1 MATVYLSVG
10 SNLGDRMANLRKGQE
25 LLVAHPQ
32 INLIKASAFY
42 QTSPVGGVVQDDFIN
57 QALAIETDLDPYDLL
72 EYLHEI
78 EAKLL
83 RKRLVVWG
91 PRTLDLDILYFDHLE
106 SEDPKLTIPHPEI
119 MNRLFVLIPLKEI
132 IDSNFFAY
140 EQIQQAIER
149 LEDSQDQRIERVDEN
164 ERN

>member
-25 LLVAHPQ
+25 LLEAHPQ
-32 INLIKASAFY
+32 IKLINASDFY
-42 QTSPVGGVVQDDFIN
+42 QTSPVGGVEQDDFIN
-57 QALAIETDLDPYDLL
+57 QALAIETDLNPYDLL
-72 EYLHEI
+72 DYLHEI

-91 PRTLDLDILYFDHLE
+91 PRTIDLDILYFDHLK
-106 SEDPKLTIPHPEI
+106 SEDPKLTLPHPEI

-132 IDSNFFAY
+132 IDPHFYAY
-140 EQIQQAIER
+140 FQIVQAIEQ
-149 LEDSQDQRIERVDEN
+149 LEKSQDQRIDRVVEN